1 MAVGLTYTNK
11 IARERERERGL
22 AARGSKREM
31 KLSLMAKHRLMKQLA
46 RASNS

>member
-11 IARERERERGL
+11 IARERERGL

-31 KLSLMAKHRLMKQLA
+31 KLSLMAKHRLM
-46 RASNS
+46 R